1 MKPKKN
7 DTNELILKTKTDSQI
22 CKAIYG
28 YWGNYLWLKGKVGG
42 GISQEFGV
50 SKYTFLYIKQM
61 NNKDL
66 LYSTGNCIQYL
77 VIMYSGKESEKKLFV
92 DHFVLCQKLA
102 QHCKS
107 TRLQQEKKINKNMHS
122 SHKIYHVLDSLRSV
136 HVLVIVTTQTGKYPT
151 EHPQQSGKINCGVF
165 HTMNY
170 FTTTGINPLQLDAT
184 IRPKVK

>member
-1 MKPKKN
+1 MLFDITTYMISCYLISQNTITYDSIWYHLYVKPKKN

-107 TRLQQEKKINKNMHS
+107 TRLQQEKKN
-122 SHKIYHVLDSLRSV
+122 
-136 HVLVIVTTQTGKYPT
+136 
-151 EHPQQSGKINCGVF
+151 
-165 HTMNY
+165 
-170 FTTTGINPLQLDAT
+170 
-184 IRPKVK
+184 